1 MTVCQGRQLNSSS
14 SGSRRPASH
23 LRMMVVAVLFLASC
37 GRPST
42 SQNFDVATGGPL
54 AGYLSGVQQ
63 DGTTR
68 IYGSGPQD
76 TTSMTYCVL
85 QAGASACPTQ
95 MKPMTSVRVVGDK
108 QLFSASAGEAL
119 NGSETILLNA
129 SGGSQLGAAGVS
141 YKLRLVAR
149 GAGGG
154 GGGAVRWRT
163 VLMASDQGNQGAWI
177 NAFDNARKKL
187 KQILTGKGIAAADI
201 REMSLHPDQ
210 QGNGVQ
216 PTSAQGLDQAVR
228 SFGAVQPNDACLVHM
243 TSHGSQDG
251 FNLGSNRLSPSD
263 LGAILDAGCGDRPT
277 VVLVSAC
284 FSGLYVLD
292 SSGLKKPNRIILT
305 AARSDR
311 TSFGCGAE
319 NEYTFW
325 DNCLI
330 DHMPSSSTWK
340 ELAGKIEQCII
351 QKEGGQT
358 SSFPQAFIG
367 AAVDSLPIPAPGALI
382 PGGSAGVVNPIGGAI
397 GGQGVGGTQD
407 SMVPNPENVALSQ
420 SEFGVVKATNEA
432 RVQRGLSVLSVSSKL
447 MNLSRRQSAEML
459 ARGVLQHGFTS
470 GWGAENI
477 AQGQRSANE
486 VVTSWINS
494 PGHARNMFG
503 GYRSIGVGDS
513 VPSGSALYWTQQF
526 D

>member
-1 MTVCQGRQLNSSS
+1 MTVCQGRQLTSSS
-14 SGSRRPASH
+14 SGLGRPAT
-23 LRMMVVAVLFLASC
+23 LLGVLVVAVLFLASC
-37 GRPST
+37 GRPKA
-42 SQNFDVATGGPL
+42 SQTYDVSTGGPL
-54 AGYLSGVQQ
+54 AGYLSRVQQ

-68 IYGSGPQD
+68 IYASGPQD
-76 TTSMTYCVL
+76 TASMSYCVL
-85 QAGASACPTQ
+85 QQGTTTCPTQ
-95 MKPMTSVRVVGDK
+95 MKPMTSVKVVGDK
-108 QLFSASAGEAL
+108 KLFSASAGESL

-129 SGGSQLGAAGVS
+129 SGGTQLGTAGVS

-149 GAGGG
+149 GATG

-177 NAFDNARKKL
+177 NAFDNARKKV
-187 KQILTGKGIAAADI
+187 KQILTGRGISPGDI

-216 PTSAQGLDQAVR
+216 ATSAQGLDQAVR
-228 SFGAVQPNDACLVHM
+228 SFGAVQPNDACLIHM

-251 FNLGSNRLSPSD
+251 FNLGNNRLSPSD

-284 FSGLYVLD
+284 YSGLYVLD

-311 TSFGCGAE
+311 TSFGCGTE
-319 NEYTFW
+319 NEYTYW

-330 DHMPSSSTWK
+330 DNLQGSSTWK
-340 ELAGKIEQCII
+340 ELSGKIEQCII

-358 SSFPQAFIG
+358 SSFPQTFIG
-367 AAVDSLPIPAPGALI
+367 SGVETLPLPAPGALL
-382 PGGSAGVVNPIGGAI
+382 PGGTAGVVNPNAGAVGGQQGAI
-397 GGQGVGGTQD
+397 GAQD
-407 SMVPNPENVALSQ
+407 PMVPNPENVALSQ

-447 MNLSRRQSAEML
+447 MSLSRQQSAEML
-459 ARGVLQHGFTS
+459 QRGVLQHGFTS
-470 GWGAENI
+470 GWSAENI
-477 AQGQRSANE
+477 AQGQRSASE

-503 GYRSIGVGDS
+503 GYSTIGVGDS
-513 VPSGSALYWTQQF
+513 VPSGSDFYWTQQF
-526 D
+526 N